1 VPSFTYKARDQHGNL
16 LAGVMSSHD
25 SDSIAERL
33 RADGVIPVEILL
45 QSGKEAT
52 GLRATFQRRRVTT
65 MDVQMFSRQ
74 MYTLMKSGVPIL
86 RGLAGLQESATNP
99 FFAAVLQ
106 NLRESLETGRDLS
119 TAMGQHP
126 DVFTPFYLNLVQVGE
141 TTGRMTEIFLR
152 LFEHLEF
159 ERDMRQRIKSA
170 ARYPLFV
177 LSAMLVAMAVINL
190 FVIPTFA
197 KVYAGFH
204 ADLPLLTQLLVGISN
219 FSTSY
224 WPALLVLGVTVYVI
238 TSNYLSTSA
247 GQLKRDTLL
256 LKLPVLGEI
265 LLKASLS
272 RFARS
277 FSLANRSGV
286 PLVHSLNI
294 VSNTVDNAFVAQ
306 RLSGMRDNV
315 ERGDSI
321 FRSAAAAGV
330 FTPVVLQMIAVGEES
345 GSLDELMDE
354 VAQMY
359 EREVDYDVKTLS
371 SKIEP
376 ILIVGLGALV
386 LILALGVFLPIWD
399 LGSVAMQ
406 K

>member
-1 VPSFTYKARDQHGNL
+1 MPSFSYRARDSNGHL
-16 LAGVMSSHD
+16 LTGVMDSYD
-25 SDSIAERL
+25 SDAIADRL
-33 RADGVIPVEILL
+33 RANGAIPVEITRQSDAA
-45 QSGKEAT
+45 QSGGA
-52 GLRATFQRRRVTT
+52 RARRKITT

-74 MYTLMKSGVPIL
+74 MYTLIKAGVPIL

-99 FFAAVLQ
+99 LFAAVLQ

-119 TAMGQHP
+119 TAMRQHP
-126 DVFTPFYLNLVQVGE
+126 TVFSPFYINLVQVGE

-152 LFEHLEF
+152 LFEYLEF
-159 ERDMRQRIKSA
+159 ERDMRQRIKAA
-170 ARYPLFV
+170 ARYPMFV
-177 LSAMLVAMAVINL
+177 LVAMFVAMAVINL

-204 ADLPLLTQLLVGISN
+204 ADLPLLTQVLVGVSS
-219 FSTSY
+219 FSTHY
-224 WPALLVLGVTVYVI
+224 WPAVLAFALIGFAACRK
-238 TSNYLSTSA
+238 YLSTTA
-247 GQLKRDTLL
+247 GRLQWDSKL
-256 LKLPVLGEI
+256 LKLPILGDI
-265 LLKASLS
+265 ILKAALA

-277 FSLANRSGV
+277 FGLANRSGV
-286 PLVHSLNI
+286 PLVQSLHI
-294 VSNTVDNAFVAQ
+294 VANTVDNAFIAQ
-306 RLSGMRDNV
+306 RLSTMRDGV
-315 ERGDSI
+315 ERGESI
-321 FRSAAAAGV
+321 LRAASSAGV

-345 GSLDELMDE
+345 GSLDDLMEE